1 MYKFIYNNNV
11 IDVVETVKYLR
22 YLEKSKHFV
31 ITDSTSA
38 NCVQGSDNETVYLL
52 QGASLPAT
60 LNYKIVT
67 VKKIDKQEYQQ
78 LKQLLKN
85 NKTVCGDTAQLIEA
99 RKNKIEEL
107 KQECAAVIKQ
117 GISIKLSDN
126 DYHQFELTIEDQL
139 NLNILKT
146 KLDQGAQLIIY
157 HEKGC
162 TCKLYDRVDIEKII
176 FEANR
181 HIEYNTTYFNFM
193 RHCINNMNDMD
204 LINNVHYGDEL
215 LIPDY
220 NRLLHSL

>member
-31 ITDSTSA
+31 ITDSNSA

-52 QGASLPAT
+52 QGARLPAT

-67 VKKIDKQEYQQ
+67 VKKIDKQEYHT
-78 LKQLLKN
+78 LKQLLEN
-85 NKTVCGDTAQLIEA
+85 NETVYGDTSALIEA
-99 RKNKIEEL
+99 RNNKISEL
-107 KQECAAVIKQ
+107 KQECANVIKQ

-126 DYHQFELTIEDQL
+126 VFHEFELTIEDQL

-146 KLDQGAQLIIY
+146 KLDQGAQLIPY

-181 HIEYNTTYFNFM
+181 HIEYNTTYFNLM
-193 RHCINNMNDMD
+193 RHCINYMNDMD
-204 LINNVHYGDEL
+204 VINNVHYGDEL
-215 LIPDY
+215 LIPEY
-220 NRLLHSL
+220 NRLLQSL